1 MILSIP
7 HQPPA
12 PRSTNPRK
20 KEKRKKKKEK
30 TIIDIQFKEH
40 KIIYKLQSAG
50 GAYCQFNFLTTRSA
64 NHYTEKHS
72 CR

>member
-1 MILSIP
+1 LDYTLDPSPTPRPSI
-7 HQPPA
+7 HQPQ
-12 PRSTNPRK
+12 
-20 KEKRKKKKEK
+20 EKRKKKKEK

-40 KIIYKLQSAG
+40 KIIYKLQRAG

-64 NHYTEKHS
+64 NPYTEKHS

>member
-1 MILSIP
+1 LDDTLNPSP
-7 HQPPA
+7 TPRPLDPPT
-12 PRSTNPRK
+12 PGK
-20 KEKRKKKKEK
+20 KQKKKK

>member
-12 PRSTNPRK
+12 PSIHQPQ
-20 KEKRKKKKEK
+20 EKNKKKK

-40 KIIYKLQSAG
+40 KIIYKLQRAG

>member
-1 MILSIP
+1 LDDTLNPSPTPRPLDPPIP
-7 HQPPA
+7 G
-12 PRSTNPRK
+12 K
-20 KEKRKKKKEK
+20 KQKKK

-40 KIIYKLQSAG
+40 KIIYKLQRAG